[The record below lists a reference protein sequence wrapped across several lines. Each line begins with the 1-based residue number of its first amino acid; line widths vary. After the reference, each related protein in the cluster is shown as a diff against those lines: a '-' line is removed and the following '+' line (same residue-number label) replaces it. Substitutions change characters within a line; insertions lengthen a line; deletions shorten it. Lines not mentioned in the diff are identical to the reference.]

1 MLFPSVLAPACNPN
15 IQEAEANEP
24 TQTQAQTGP
33 HSETVPSK
41 ETTKVYSLM
50 INELK
55 KVNKI

>member
-15 IQEAEANEP
+15 VQEAEANEP

-55 KVNKI
+55 KSK

>member
-1 MLFPSVLAPACNPN
+1 MLSPSVLAPACNPN
-15 IQEAEANEP
+15 IQEP

-41 ETTKVYSLM
+41 EITKVYSLM